1 MWQKVEETSDFLQQ
15 ESLLRKEMIIR
26 ATSWGNFI
34 QVAENV
40 TRITQPWIY
49 FFLSDSNREELIFS
63 RILLFE
69 IAVKYHS
76 KRPVLIFRQ
85 AGETGI

>member
-63 RILLFE
+63 RSPLFV

-76 KRPVLIFRQ
+76 KRLVLIFRQ